1 VGVDHHDHERIV
13 ELTRVPT
20 QFEAE
25 VLIAKLH
32 ANGIDAI
39 LRDAGNVVPHF
50 SIFDGHGVFVFD
62 GDLERAAAVIAEE

>member
-25 VLIAKLH
+25 VLIAKLQ

-39 LRDAGNVVPHF
+39 LRDAGNMVPHI
-50 SIFDGHGVFVFD
+50 SMFDGHGVWVFD
-62 GDLERAAAVIAEE
+62 GDLDRAAAVIAAE